1 MKNYT
6 LQLLIFTYNYKMNL
20 IFATKQSSFK
30 VISTVAILVAINY
43 NSSALADYVRRSAA
57 PAQNPR
63 VQFDS
68 ENATQKSFSFS
79 ASNASLKQ
87 NGDISIDGVVTH
99 KGLLCADYEVGLRFG
114 KGSGTR
120 GCTDI
125 EWLTS
130 DEYVWSKSLCNNATI
145 PYQTVGHVDLLEA
158 FDQITCA
165 ERILRCS
172 GNCK

>member
-1 MKNYT
+1 
-6 LQLLIFTYNYKMNL
+6 MNL
-20 IFATKQSSFK
+20 ILTTKQLNFK
-30 VISTVAILVAINY
+30 VIATIAILVAINY

-68 ENATQKSFSFS
+68 ANATQKSFGFS
-79 ASNASLKQ
+79 ASTASLKQ
-87 NGDISIDGVVTH
+87 NGDISIDGVLTH

-114 KGSGTR
+114 KGSGAW
-120 GCTDI
+120 GCTDV

-130 DEYVWSKSLCNNATI
+130 DEYVWSRSLCNSASM
-145 PYQTVGHVDLLEA
+145 PYQTVGHVDLKES

>member
-1 MKNYT
+1 
-6 LQLLIFTYNYKMNL
+6 MNL
-20 IFATKQSSFK
+20 IHITKQSNFK
-30 VISTVAILVAINY
+30 VIAAIAILVTINY
-43 NSSALADYVRRSAA
+43 NSSALADYLRRSAA

-68 ENATQKSFSFS
+68 ANATQKSFRFS
-79 ASNASLKQ
+79 SSAASLKQ
-87 NGDISIDGVVTH
+87 NGDVSIDGVVTH

-114 KGSGTR
+114 KGSGA
-120 GCTDI
+120 GGACADV

-130 DEYVWSKSLCNNATI
+130 EEYVWSRSLCNNALM
-145 PYQTVGHVDLLEA
+145 PYQTVGHVDLQEA

>member
-1 MKNYT
+1 
-6 LQLLIFTYNYKMNL
+6 MNL
-20 IFATKQSSFK
+20 ILITKQSNFK
-30 VISTVAILVAINY
+30 VIAAIAILVAINY

-68 ENATQKSFSFS
+68 ANATQKSFRFPYSTS
-79 ASNASLKQ
+79 TLKQ
-87 NGDISIDGVVTH
+87 NGDISIDGAVTH

-114 KGSGTR
+114 KGSGA
-120 GCTDI
+120 GACADV

-130 DEYVWSKSLCNNATI
+130 DEYVWSQSLCNNASM
-145 PYQTVGHVDLLEA
+145 PYQTVGHVDLQEA